1 MFICVGCV
9 GCSSG
14 HSWAPELRRPEGCS
28 CGHCCWE
35 GNSPPLINLWLTIEW
50 SLFGQEIIFPPQ
62 SFQLLFLHWLR
73 TSWIPCGKYISALI
87 SWAEE
92 PQFLS
97 WFQCTYTD
105 DVQSICLVGLVL
117 LIDWTGWGDPC
128 RHCMRPG
135 AREACNKPYESA
147 SKSIYLPL
155 LSPWFVLGF
164 SLQIAMIAYVICK
177 IIVIY
182 WSARCNTGMC
192 IFGGS
197 WGFCGCRWS
206 WRTHGKHLSCIP
218 SVAIS
223 NVDKCLLTLKI

>member
-164 SLQIAMIAYVICK
+164 SL
-177 IIVIY
+177 
-182 WSARCNTGMC
+182 
-192 IFGGS
+192 
-197 WGFCGCRWS
+197 
-206 WRTHGKHLSCIP
+206 LSP
-218 SVAIS
+218 
-223 NVDKCLLTLKI
+223 CLLTSYVRLSSSIEVLGAMQVCVSSVVPEDFVAAVEAGAHMVSTLVAFLQ